1 MIDLHTHT
9 NESDGTYS
17 PVELIDAAVNAG
29 LEALAIT
36 DHDTF
41 KGYEIALPCAR
52 QRGFDLVCGIEMSTR
67 MILKRGTGGMKTV
80 HLLGYFLTGPP
91 SAEFLAWLG
100 ELQAG
105 RRERNVRLVE
115 KLKSMGLAIELEEV
129 QALGRSLTGRP
140 HFAKLLIQKGYA
152 QSSDQ
157 AFREYIGED
166 APGFVERDSPLL
178 PNAIQCV
185 LSAGGVPVLAHPVRL
200 GIRNLEEEEA
210 AIREMRDA
218 GMVGMEVQHSDHSA
232 ADRLRYQAIAGKN
245 GLASSGGS
253 DFHGA
258 AKPRIVLGSGIHSNV
273 RVPKE
278 WLEHMREI
286 AGRERGI
293 DSPVPSG
300 QD

>member
-105 RRERNVRLVE
+105 RREA
-115 KLKSMGLAIELEEV
+115 GLFVAMSSIGGRF
-129 QALGRSLTGRP
+129 ALPAS
-140 HFAKLLIQKGYA
+140 
-152 QSSDQ
+152 
-157 AFREYIGED
+157 
-166 APGFVERDSPLL
+166 V
-178 PNAIQCV
+178 
-185 LSAGGVPVLAHPVRL
+185 GGA
-200 GIRNLEEEEA
+200 
-210 AIREMRDA
+210 
-218 GMVGMEVQHSDHSA
+218 
-232 ADRLRYQAIAGKN
+232 
-245 GLASSGGS
+245 S
-253 DFHGA
+253 DFLDRPGLRRTGTGDRRAEISSTHHVRRDPLIKYLLFA
-258 AKPRIVLGSGIHSNV
+258 CHLRRDLLDRPRQGTRL
-273 RVPKE
+273 
-278 WLEHMREI
+278 
-286 AGRERGI
+286 
-293 DSPVPSG
+293 
-300 QD
+300 